1 MKEQQGIPASKL
13 WTRDFV
19 LLTVSNLFLYLNLQ
33 MITPALPAYV
43 TERFGAGQ
51 WTVSLVISLF
61 ALAAIV
67 TRIFAGAWLKRGRTA
82 LILLL
87 GLTVY
92 MLATASYYAAGTLA
106 LFLLIRILYGIGFG
120 VSSTAFGTLVSDII
134 PIRRMGEGMGYFG
147 LSTSLSMSAAPVIGL
162 WLLGSYGIGTLILV
176 SSLLAILIIPLSLL
190 IRSTPA
196 APKPAS
202 APSPAA
208 APDTRGTYKQVAL
221 PCFLNMLLSITYG
234 GLISYLALFGKE
246 VHIGNVGWFFLCN
259 AGAVLLV
266 RPVAGKIFDKKGHI
280 AVLPPGRAHGGR
292 RTRPAV
298 VYIQHGRTSCLGV
311 MLRHRL
317 RHFAAFA
324 ASLDREAGKSGNA
337 RYGERNVLQLDR
349 SRDRARLPASGR
361 HRFGDKLFHDVSA
374 VGAGDASVSGHLRL
388 GYAGQRQ
395 TPGRCAAQIMDY
407 CGHLQKRIAFLFGQ
421 QPGGQSFFFSCLPVS
436 QECSWAV
443 VVKRIE
449 PSSLPSSAFQ
459 PVASPRTPI
468 GTMTRP
474 SCMTVGA
481 SPADFTLPLT
491 SA

>member
-1 MKEQQGIPASKL
+1 MKEQQDLPASKL

-33 MITPALPAYV
+33 MITPSLPAYV

-61 ALAAIV
+61 ALSAIV
-67 TRIFAGAWLKRGRTA
+67 TRFFAGSWLKRGRTA

-120 VSSTAFGTLVSDII
+120 VSSTAFGTMVSDII

-162 WLLGSYGIGTLILV
+162 WLLGSYGFDTLILV
-176 SSLLAILIIPLSLL
+176 STLLAILIIPLSLL
-190 IRSTPA
+190 IRSTPSA
-196 APKPAS
+196 SKPAT

-208 APDTRGTYKQVAL
+208 VPDTRGTYKQVAL

-266 RPVAGKIFDKKGHI
+266 RPVAGKIFDKKGHFV
-280 AVLPPGRAHGGR
+280 VLPPGALMVAVGLVLLSYTSSMTGLLASALCYGIGYGILQPSLQAWTVKQVSPEMRGTANGTFYNSIDLGIALGSLLLGG
-292 RTRPAV
+292 
-298 VYIQHGRTSCLGV
+298 I
-311 MLRHRL
+311 
-317 RHFAAFA
+317 
-324 ASLDREAGKSGNA
+324 
-337 RYGERNVLQLDR
+337 
-349 SRDRARLPASGR
+349 ASGTSYSTMYLLSALAML
-361 HRFGDKLFHDVSA
+361 LFLA
-374 VGAGDASVSGHLRL
+374 IYVSGTLVKGKPQASALR
-388 GYAGQRQ
+388 
-395 TPGRCAAQIMDY
+395 
-407 CGHLQKRIAFLFGQ
+407 K
-421 QPGGQSFFFSCLPVS
+421 
-436 QECSWAV
+436 
-443 VVKRIE
+443 
-449 PSSLPSSAFQ
+449 
-459 PVASPRTPI
+459 
-468 GTMTRP
+468 
-474 SCMTVGA
+474 
-481 SPADFTLPLT
+481 
-491 SA
+491 

>member
-1 MKEQQGIPASKL
+1 MKEQQDLPASKL

-33 MITPALPAYV
+33 MITPSLPAYV

-61 ALAAIV
+61 ALSAIV
-67 TRIFAGAWLKRGRTA
+67 TRFFAGSWLKRGRTA
-82 LILLL
+82 LILLV

-120 VSSTAFGTLVSDII
+120 VSSTAFGTMVSDII

-162 WLLGSYGIGTLILV
+162 WLLGSYGFDTLILV
-176 SSLLAILIIPLSLL
+176 STLLAILIIPLSLL
-190 IRSTPA
+190 IRSTPSV
-196 APKPAS
+196 PKPAT

-266 RPVAGKIFDKKGHI
+266 RPVAGKIFDKKGHF
-280 AVLPPGRAHGGR
+280 AVLPPGALMVAVGLVLLSYTSSMTGLLASALCYGIGYGILQPSLQAWTVKQVSPEMRGTANGTFYNSIDLGIALGSLLLGG
-292 RTRPAV
+292 
-298 VYIQHGRTSCLGV
+298 I
-311 MLRHRL
+311 
-317 RHFAAFA
+317 
-324 ASLDREAGKSGNA
+324 
-337 RYGERNVLQLDR
+337 
-349 SRDRARLPASGR
+349 ASGTSYSMMYLLSALAML
-361 HRFGDKLFHDVSA
+361 LFLA
-374 VGAGDASVSGHLRL
+374 IYVSGTLVKGKKPQAAALR
-388 GYAGQRQ
+388 
-395 TPGRCAAQIMDY
+395 
-407 CGHLQKRIAFLFGQ
+407 K
-421 QPGGQSFFFSCLPVS
+421 
-436 QECSWAV
+436 
-443 VVKRIE
+443 
-449 PSSLPSSAFQ
+449 
-459 PVASPRTPI
+459 
-468 GTMTRP
+468 
-474 SCMTVGA
+474 
-481 SPADFTLPLT
+481 
-491 SA
+491 

>member
-280 AVLPPGRAHGGR
+280 AVLPPGALMVAVGLVLLSYTSSMAGLLASALCYGIGYGILQPSLQAWTVKQVNPEMRGTANGTFYNSIDLGIALGSLLLGGI
-292 RTRPAV
+292 AS
-298 VYIQHGRTSCLGV
+298 GTSYSTMYLLSALA
-311 MLRHRL
+311 MLL
-317 RHFAAFA
+317 FLAIYV
-324 ASLDREAGKSGNA
+324 SGTLVKGKS
-337 RYGERNVLQLDR
+337 
-349 SRDRARLPASGR
+349 PA
-361 HRFGDKLFHDVSA
+361 A
-374 VGAGDASVSGHLRL
+374 ALR
-388 GYAGQRQ
+388 
-395 TPGRCAAQIMDY
+395 
-407 CGHLQKRIAFLFGQ
+407 K
-421 QPGGQSFFFSCLPVS
+421 
-436 QECSWAV
+436 
-443 VVKRIE
+443 
-449 PSSLPSSAFQ
+449 
-459 PVASPRTPI
+459 
-468 GTMTRP
+468 
-474 SCMTVGA
+474 
-481 SPADFTLPLT
+481 
-491 SA
+491 

>member
-1 MKEQQGIPASKL
+1 MKEQQDIPASKL

-33 MITPALPAYV
+33 MITPSLPAYV

-61 ALAAIV
+61 ALSAIV
-67 TRIFAGAWLKRGRTA
+67 TRFFAGSWLKRGRTA
-82 LILLL
+82 LILLV

-120 VSSTAFGTLVSDII
+120 VSSTAFGTMVSDII

-162 WLLGSYGIGTLILV
+162 WLLGSYGFDTLILV
-176 SSLLAILIIPLSLL
+176 STLLAILIIPLSLL
-190 IRSTPA
+190 IRSTPSV
-196 APKPAS
+196 PKPAT

-266 RPVAGKIFDKKGHI
+266 RPVAGKIFDKKGHF
-280 AVLPPGRAHGGR
+280 AVLPPGALMVAVGLVLLSYTSSMTGLLASALCYGIGYGILQPSLQAWTVKQVSPEMRGTANGTFYNSIDLGIALGSLLLGG
-292 RTRPAV
+292 
-298 VYIQHGRTSCLGV
+298 I
-311 MLRHRL
+311 
-317 RHFAAFA
+317 
-324 ASLDREAGKSGNA
+324 
-337 RYGERNVLQLDR
+337 
-349 SRDRARLPASGR
+349 ASGTSYSMMYLLSALAML
-361 HRFGDKLFHDVSA
+361 LFLA
-374 VGAGDASVSGHLRL
+374 IYVSGTLVKGKKPQAAALR
-388 GYAGQRQ
+388 
-395 TPGRCAAQIMDY
+395 
-407 CGHLQKRIAFLFGQ
+407 K
-421 QPGGQSFFFSCLPVS
+421 
-436 QECSWAV
+436 
-443 VVKRIE
+443 
-449 PSSLPSSAFQ
+449 
-459 PVASPRTPI
+459 
-468 GTMTRP
+468 
-474 SCMTVGA
+474 
-481 SPADFTLPLT
+481 
-491 SA
+491 

>member
-120 VSSTAFGTLVSDII
+120 VSSTAFGTMVSDII

-280 AVLPPGRAHGGR
+280 AVLPPGALMVAVGLVLLSYTSSMAGLLASALCYGIGYGILQPSLQAWTVKQVNPEMRGTANGTFYNSIDLGIALGSLLLGGI
-292 RTRPAV
+292 AS
-298 VYIQHGRTSCLGV
+298 GTSYSTMYLLSALA
-311 MLRHRL
+311 MLL
-317 RHFAAFA
+317 FLAIYV
-324 ASLDREAGKSGNA
+324 SGTLVKGKS
-337 RYGERNVLQLDR
+337 
-349 SRDRARLPASGR
+349 PA
-361 HRFGDKLFHDVSA
+361 A
-374 VGAGDASVSGHLRL
+374 ALR
-388 GYAGQRQ
+388 
-395 TPGRCAAQIMDY
+395 
-407 CGHLQKRIAFLFGQ
+407 K
-421 QPGGQSFFFSCLPVS
+421 
-436 QECSWAV
+436 
-443 VVKRIE
+443 
-449 PSSLPSSAFQ
+449 
-459 PVASPRTPI
+459 
-468 GTMTRP
+468 
-474 SCMTVGA
+474 
-481 SPADFTLPLT
+481 
-491 SA
+491 

>member
-1 MKEQQGIPASKL
+1 MKKQQEIPASKL

-61 ALAAIV
+61 ALSAIV

-120 VSSTAFGTLVSDII
+120 VSSTAFGTMVSDII

-162 WLLGSYGIGTLILV
+162 WLLGSYGFGTLILV
-176 SSLLAILIIPLSLL
+176 SALLAILIIPLSLL

-196 APKPAS
+196 APKPVS

-208 APDTRGTYKQVAL
+208 DPDTRGTYKQVAL

-280 AVLPPGRAHGGR
+280 AVLPPGALMVAVGLVLLSYTSSMTGLLASALCYGIGYGILQPSLQAWTVKQVSPEMRGTANGTFYNSIDLGIALGSLLLGGI
-292 RTRPAV
+292 AS
-298 VYIQHGRTSCLGV
+298 GTSYSTMYLLSALA
-311 MLRHRL
+311 MLL
-317 RHFAAFA
+317 FLAIYVSGA
-324 ASLDREAGKSGNA
+324 LVKGKS
-337 RYGERNVLQLDR
+337 
-349 SRDRARLPASGR
+349 PA
-361 HRFGDKLFHDVSA
+361 A
-374 VGAGDASVSGHLRL
+374 ALR
-388 GYAGQRQ
+388 
-395 TPGRCAAQIMDY
+395 
-407 CGHLQKRIAFLFGQ
+407 K
-421 QPGGQSFFFSCLPVS
+421 
-436 QECSWAV
+436 
-443 VVKRIE
+443 
-449 PSSLPSSAFQ
+449 
-459 PVASPRTPI
+459 
-468 GTMTRP
+468 
-474 SCMTVGA
+474 
-481 SPADFTLPLT
+481 
-491 SA
+491 

>member
-120 VSSTAFGTLVSDII
+120 VSSTAFGTMVSDII

-162 WLLGSYGIGTLILV
+162 WLLGSYGFGTLILV

-280 AVLPPGRAHGGR
+280 AVLPPGALMVAVGLVLLSYTSSMAGLLASALCYGIGYGILQPSLQAWTVKQVSPEMRGTANGTFYNSIDLGIALGSLLLGG
-292 RTRPAV
+292 
-298 VYIQHGRTSCLGV
+298 I
-311 MLRHRL
+311 
-317 RHFAAFA
+317 
-324 ASLDREAGKSGNA
+324 
-337 RYGERNVLQLDR
+337 
-349 SRDRARLPASGR
+349 ASGTSYSTMYLLSALAML
-361 HRFGDKLFHDVSA
+361 LFLA
-374 VGAGDASVSGHLRL
+374 IYVSGTLVKGKPPAAALR
-388 GYAGQRQ
+388 
-395 TPGRCAAQIMDY
+395 
-407 CGHLQKRIAFLFGQ
+407 K
-421 QPGGQSFFFSCLPVS
+421 
-436 QECSWAV
+436 
-443 VVKRIE
+443 
-449 PSSLPSSAFQ
+449 
-459 PVASPRTPI
+459 
-468 GTMTRP
+468 
-474 SCMTVGA
+474 
-481 SPADFTLPLT
+481 
-491 SA
+491 

>member
-1 MKEQQGIPASKL
+1 MKEQQDLPASKL

-33 MITPALPAYV
+33 MITPSLPAYV

-61 ALAAIV
+61 ALSAIV
-67 TRIFAGAWLKRGRTA
+67 TRFFAGSWLKRGRTT
-82 LILLL
+82 LILLV

-120 VSSTAFGTLVSDII
+120 VSSTAFGTMVSDII

-162 WLLGSYGIGTLILV
+162 WLLGSYGFDTLILV
-176 SSLLAILIIPLSLL
+176 STLLAILIIPLSLL
-190 IRSTPA
+190 IRSTPSV
-196 APKPAS
+196 PKPAT

-266 RPVAGKIFDKKGHI
+266 RPVAGKIFDKKGHF
-280 AVLPPGRAHGGR
+280 AVLPPGALMVAVGLVLLSYTSSMTGLLASALCYGIGYGILQPSLQAWTVKQVSPEMRGTANGTFYNSIDLGIALGSLLLGG
-292 RTRPAV
+292 
-298 VYIQHGRTSCLGV
+298 I
-311 MLRHRL
+311 
-317 RHFAAFA
+317 
-324 ASLDREAGKSGNA
+324 
-337 RYGERNVLQLDR
+337 
-349 SRDRARLPASGR
+349 ASGTSYSMMYLLSALAML
-361 HRFGDKLFHDVSA
+361 LFLA
-374 VGAGDASVSGHLRL
+374 IYVSGTLVKGKKPQAAALR
-388 GYAGQRQ
+388 
-395 TPGRCAAQIMDY
+395 
-407 CGHLQKRIAFLFGQ
+407 K
-421 QPGGQSFFFSCLPVS
+421 
-436 QECSWAV
+436 
-443 VVKRIE
+443 
-449 PSSLPSSAFQ
+449 
-459 PVASPRTPI
+459 
-468 GTMTRP
+468 
-474 SCMTVGA
+474 
-481 SPADFTLPLT
+481 
-491 SA
+491 